1 MADIVQILEKTISPS
16 YADQQLALTA
26 LNEAARINF
35 PEFIQQLAVVLSNT
49 SNTPIVRKAAGLQI
63 KNALVSREQAVS
75 DQKRTRWLSIPAE
88 VRNPSKMCVLQSL
101 GTETRP
107 SVAAQCL
114 AAIACVELPS
124 NQWPDLLDR
133 LVANVTTDG
142 ADNALL
148 RESSLEALGYICQD
162 VPELQRAGPILTAI
176 VHGMRDE
183 ETSNYVRLAA
193 TTALLNSLEFAKHNF
208 ENEAE
213 RNIIMQVTCNATQ
226 STDRN
231 VRVVALQ
238 CLVRIMSLYYR
249 HMEPYM
255 GRALFQI
262 TLQAMKDAEDDV
274 ALQGIEFWSNVCDE
288 ELNLAA
294 EVEEAEEQGTTPE
307 HVSRHYALGALQYIL
322 PTLTEKLA
330 KQESESE
337 SEDWNPAKS
346 AGVCVMLLAQCCGD
360 SIIDPILPF
369 IQQHFT
375 NPDWHY
381 REAAIMAFGSILE
394 GPSKQKLLTLVEQA
408 IQPLIVTLSDSH
420 PAVKDTAAWAIGRV
434 CDTCEA
440 LVTREQTL
448 STLLPALFTA
458 LQDQPRVATNVCWAI
473 SSLVKAAYQVAVD
486 SGVASVDEKGTPQ
499 TFILSTVYPNM
510 VQELIKTS
518 DRTDSN
524 ANNLRISAYEA
535 LMELIKNSPADCYPV
550 VQQTT
555 MVILG
560 KLESLLSIEDALVS
574 SNERSQLRDLQ
585 SQLCATLQS
594 VLHKI
599 KAEDAPLISD
609 AIMAGLLRIMSR
621 CTGKEN
627 GAVIEEAL
635 MAITAL
641 VEVLKSEFQKYIIE
655 FKPFLLTSLDN
666 HEDPQVCIAAIGVIS
681 DLCRAFEQHIAYVMD
696 EIMEKLLGI
705 LQDPKVKR
713 TVKSQVLNAF
723 GDVALAL
730 NAQYSR
736 YLASNMKWLSDAIA
750 AAQITN
756 PDDYDQVEYVE
767 NLRESCCYA
776 FSGIVQAMNGTEE
789 GKQQIQHSIQ
799 PMLQLIVLIANSQP
813 SAPESLCASACALA
827 GDLLHAF
834 GVQFLPVVDA
844 ADFGISALITKC
856 KKSRQNKAKSI
867 ANWVTR
873 ELSRVKRQAAGQS

>member
-1 MADIVQILEKTISPS
+1 MDELVQILEKTVSQNS
-16 YADQQLALTA
+16 HDQQVALKL
-26 LNEAARINF
+26 LNDASQHNF
-35 PEFIQQLAVVLSNT
+35 AEFVRQLAIVLSNT
-49 SNTPIVRKAAGLQI
+49 ENNPFIRKAAGLQL
-63 KNALVSREQAVS
+63 KNTLVARDQAVS
-75 DQKRTRWLSIPAE
+75 DQNKTRWLSMTTE
-88 VRNPSKMCVLQSL
+88 VRTAVKSCVFQTL

-107 SVAAQCL
+107 STAAQCI
-114 AAIACVELPS
+114 AAIACIELPA
-124 NQWPDLLDR
+124 NQWPELIEQLS
-133 LVANVTTDG
+133 VNVTADG
-142 ADNALL
+142 TNNPIL
-148 RESSLEALGYICQD
+148 REASLEALGYICQD
-162 VPELQRAGPILTAI
+162 LPELQRAGPILTAI

-208 ENEAE
+208 ENENE

-226 STDRN
+226 SSDRN
-231 VRVVALQ
+231 VRVAALQ

-262 TLQAMKDAEDDV
+262 TLQAMKDAEDEV

-294 EVEEAEEQGTTPE
+294 EVEEAQEQGITPE
-307 HVSRHYALGALQYIL
+307 QVSRHYALGALQHIL

-330 KQESESE
+330 KQESDSE

-360 SIIDPILPF
+360 TIIDPILPF

-394 GPSKQKLLTLVEQA
+394 GPTKLKLLTLVEQA

-448 STLLPALFTA
+448 ATLLPSLFTA

-486 SGVASVDEKGTPQ
+486 SGIGSVDEKGTPQ
-499 TFILSTVYPNM
+499 TFILSSVYPNM

-524 ANNLRISAYEA
+524 ANNLRIAAYEA

-609 AIMAGLLRIMSR
+609 AIMAGLLRIMGR
-621 CTGKEN
+621 CSGKES

-641 VEVLKSEFQKYIIE
+641 IEVLKAEFQKYIVE
-655 FKPFLLTSLDN
+655 FKPYLLNALNN
-666 HEDPQVCIAAIGVIS
+666 HEDSQANIS
-681 DLCRAFEQHIAYVMD
+681 TVMD

-705 LQDPKVKR
+705 LQDPNVKR

-736 YLASNMKWLSDAIA
+736 YLGMNMKWLTDAIA

-756 PDDYDQVEYVE
+756 PEDYDQVEYVE
-767 NLRESCCYA
+767 SLRESCCYA

-789 GKQQIQHSIQ
+789 GLQQIQHSIQ

-834 GVQFLPVVDA
+834 GVQFLPVVDTP
-844 ADFGISALITKC
+844 DFGIATLVTKC

-867 ANWVTR
+867 AIWVGR
-873 ELSRVKRQAAGQS
+873 ELSRVRRQAAGQS